1 MNKLLIVLFVAV
13 IALPLAATVA
23 GRDGAD
29 PQEENREL
37 AAFPRVDGS
46 WDSTRRFPGGFA
58 SWFEDHFAF
67 RSTLVRW
74 SAKTRLFGLD
84 AAPTPTVIKG
94 RNGWFF
100 YGDDGSIE
108 DYTSSN
114 PLTADAL
121 ANWRAALTRAHDWL
135 RNRRIG
141 YVFTIAPDKYVIY
154 PEQMPDSLNRIG
166 AESRTDQLFQALK
179 GSDVVA
185 VDVRPA
191 LLRAKAEERV
201 YQQTDTHWNDR
212 GVFAAYQDIIA
223 AVRVLEPAV
232 PAAWTRDDFEA
243 ESREVDGMDLAGM
256 MGLKRVLRETDL
268 VLVPKRPRRAQVV
281 DPRGADETAE
291 EGRLVTEIPGSTLP
305 RAVVFRDS
313 FVSRLVPFLSEHFS
327 RVVYLWQNDFD
338 ADVVRKERPAI
349 VIQEIVG
356 RHLYGFIP
364 SPELVPRP

>member
-1 MNKLLIVLFVAV
+1 MNKLLIALFVAV

-29 PQEENREL
+29 PQAENREL

-46 WDSTRRFPGGFA
+46 WESLRRFPAGLA
-58 SWFEDHFAF
+58 AWFEDHFAF

-74 SAKTRLFGLD
+74 SAESRLFGLD
-84 AAPTPTVIKG
+84 TAPTPTVIKG

-100 YGDDGSIE
+100 YGEDGSIE

-114 PLTADAL
+114 PLSADEL
-121 ANWRAALTRAHDWL
+121 ANWRAALSRARDSL
-135 RNRRIG
+135 QAQGIR
-141 YVFTIAPDKYVIY
+141 YVFTIAPDKYAIY
-154 PEQMPDSLNRIG
+154 PEQMPESLIRI
-166 AESRTDQLFQALK
+166 AAQSRTDQLFDALT
-179 GSDVVA
+179 GSGVSA

-191 LLRAKAEERV
+191 LLRAKAHERV

-223 AVRVLEPAV
+223 AVRAQVRAV
-232 PAAWTRDDFEA
+232 PPAWTRDDFEP
-243 ESREVDGMDLAGM
+243 ETREIEGMDLAGM

-268 VLVPKRPRRAQVV
+268 VLVPKHPRQAHVV
-281 DPRGADETAE
+281 DPPGADETAE
-291 EGRLVTEIPGSTLP
+291 EGRLITEIPGSNLP

-313 FVSRLVPFLSEHFS
+313 FASRLVPFLSEHFS
-327 RVVYLWQNDFD
+327 RAVYLWQNDFD
-338 ADVVRKERPAI
+338 PEVVEREHPDV

-356 RHLYGFIP
+356 RHLYSFIP
-364 SPELVPRP
+364 SPELVPEQ